1 MTVELHI
8 WPGTGRRSRIFG
20 AAHAGLSFEHKSK
33 QFYVTWFGSGNSK
46 SSAVNAHVNL
56 GFTQIQKNGQIWDRK
71 RGSSD
76 IDHFYLPGTETK
88 LTRNVPAEHDPN
100 IKLETDFTST
110 IVSVEAERTYYEQE
124 ELRQHR
130 GIPIPVE
137 NLFESGKALNQG
149 IDIDSIAKWWEAK
162 MALPPNHPG
171 RQYKLISKSQNCIAT
186 VIEGLVVGGMSMYK
200 KLGRT
205 GLYYS
210 ERDLQTWV
218 VGAVVNINRINYL
231 ISTSKAVQ
239 EIKNQSVN
247 ITGLNDIPTL
257 RVWKRISDSNVKF
270 SAFARRKG
278 PIKLLDK
285 LIERYHFSDL
295 DKMQRRGTVI
305 KIMNQAFAHMV
316 TKPNSDRRDAV
327 KVLAQISYNI
337 AKKLTDE
344 IDKEDMAR
352 ALAALPQGQ
361 LVGQR
366 LSQIVEGDDDLV
378 VEYSDDGSD

>member
-1 MTVELHI
+1 MTVKLHI
-8 WPGTGRRSRIFG
+8 WPGIDRTSRIFG
-20 AAHAGLSFEHKSK
+20 SAHAGLSFEHKSK

-46 SSAVNAHVNL
+46 SSAVKGHVGL
-56 GFTQIQKNGQIWDRK
+56 GFTQIEKDGQIWNRR
-71 RGSSD
+71 RGSSG

-88 LTRNVPAEHDPN
+88 LKRNVPAEFDRN
-100 IKLETDFTST
+100 IILETDFTST
-110 IVSVEAERTYYEQE
+110 TVSFEAELSQYEA
-124 ELRQHR
+124 LGRPCDDA
-130 GIPIPVE
+130 IPIPVE
-137 NLFESGKALNQG
+137 NFFDSGKALTQG

-171 RQYKLISKSQNCIAT
+171 RQYKLISKSQNCIST
-186 VIEGLVVGGMSMYK
+186 VIEGLVVGGMSTYN

-205 GLYYS
+205 ALYYS
-210 ERDLQTWV
+210 ERDLKTWV
-218 VGAVVNINRINYL
+218 VGALVNINRINSL
-231 ISTSKAVQ
+231 ISNSVAVQ

-257 RVWKRISDSNVKF
+257 IAWKRLSASNVKL

-278 PIKLLDK
+278 PIKVLDK
-285 LIERYHFSDL
+285 LIERYHISDL
-295 DKMQRRGTVI
+295 DKMQRKEIVI
-305 KIMNQAFAHMV
+305 KIMNQAFVHMV

-344 IDKEDMAR
+344 IDEDNMAQ
-352 ALAALPQGQ
+352 ALASRPQGQ

-366 LSQIVEGDDDLV
+366 LSQLV
-378 VEYSDDGSD
+378 VEEDMVVECSVDGED

>member
-20 AAHAGLSFEHKSK
+20 AAHAGLSFEYHGK

-88 LTRNVPAEHDPN
+88 LTRNVPAANDPN

-110 IVSVEAERTYYEQE
+110 IVSLEAERTYYEKE
-124 ELRQHR
+124 ERQHR